1 MRERWVPDARRS
13 AVADAVGRL
22 LTRGH
27 GTFPGMREI
36 AAEAGVTTG
45 TLQHHFATKDD
56 LLLFALDHHCR
67 RCADR
72 LKARSAQDLPSPR
85 RALAAI
91 VTELLP
97 LDDDRAAETSVAKAF
112 VSRAAT
118 DPGFA
123 AHYRAQREILLG
135 LLGEQFGRAGTPD
148 PAAAATILA
157 QAVEGMRTDC
167 LLLGPDA
174 VDVDAVLDRLLPPSS
189 SPEETA

>member
-1 MRERWVPDARRS
+1 MRERWVPDARRN

-22 LTRGH
+22 LMRGH

-45 TLQHHFATKDD
+45 TLQHHFGTKDD
-56 LLLFALDHHCR
+56 LLLFALEHHCR

-72 LKARSAQDLPSPR
+72 LTARSEEGARSPR
-85 RALAAI
+85 QALAVI

-97 LDDDRAAETSVAKAF
+97 LDEERAAETSVAKAF

-123 AHYRAQREILLG
+123 AHYRAQRKILLD
-135 LLGEQFGRAGTPD
+135 LLGEQFARADVPD
-148 PAAAATILA
+148 PSAAATILA
-157 QAVEGMRTDC
+157 RVIEGMRTDC

-174 VDVDAVLDRLLPPSS
+174 VDVDAVLDRLLRPRDTP
-189 SPEETA
+189 

>member
-1 MRERWVPDARRS
+1 MRERWVPDARRN

-22 LTRGH
+22 LNRGH

-45 TLQHHFATKDD
+45 ALQHHFATKDD

-72 LKARSAQDLPSPR
+72 LRARSAEGPR
-85 RALAAI
+85 SARQALAAI

-97 LDDDRAAETSVAKAF
+97 LDDDRAAEASVARAF

-118 DPGFA
+118 DQGFA
-123 AHYRAQREILLG
+123 AHYRAQREILHG
-135 LLGEQFGRAGTPD
+135 LLGEQFGRAGAPD
-148 PAAAATILA
+148 PTAAATILA

-174 VDVDAVLDRLLPPSS
+174 VDLDAVLDRLLPPNT
-189 SPEETA
+189 EDIA